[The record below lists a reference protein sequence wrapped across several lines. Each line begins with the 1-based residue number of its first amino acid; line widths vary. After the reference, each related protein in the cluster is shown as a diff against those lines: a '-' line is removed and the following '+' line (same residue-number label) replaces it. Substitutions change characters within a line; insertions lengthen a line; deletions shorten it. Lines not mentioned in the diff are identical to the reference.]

1 MYDQTSHPIPYASK
15 PIDSSFIR
23 DAFVLDGH
31 SFPNDP
37 KLNLKVTANRYRWG
51 TRTDRPGGVTLLFF
65 HAIGCHKEQWEPV
78 IHRLCR
84 QSHSLQCETQIR
96 EIWTFDRENH
106 GEAAILNREA
116 LERWPA
122 CLTINEWALTVTDM
136 IKSKLRGHRMVAV
149 GHSAGAGVA
158 MLTMKYAYDARIKF
172 LGTVII
178 EPTIFTRQIFR
189 DTYEERIAGIKMS
202 QKVTLRRKDNW
213 AGREDALNYMKQ
225 RAPWSTWD
233 ESVLKLYVEHGLH
246 ATGPDGAVTLKCS
259 KEKESAIYADIDG
272 LQESAEIF
280 EDLCRKVPIH
290 VVWGG
295 KHDFTSLCVFGTS
308 SFRVD

>member
-1 MYDQTSHPIPYASK
+1 
-15 PIDSSFIR
+15 
-23 DAFVLDGH
+23 
-31 SFPNDP
+31 
-37 KLNLKVTANRYRWG
+37 
-51 TRTDRPGGVTLLFF
+51 
-65 HAIGCHKEQWEPV
+65 
-78 IHRLCR
+78 
-84 QSHSLQCETQIR
+84 
-96 EIWTFDRENH
+96 
-106 GEAAILNREA
+106 
-116 LERWPA
+116 
-122 CLTINEWALTVTDM
+122 M

-295 KHDFTSLCVFGTS
+295 KHDFTSFSPQLKADLLNPDSGRIAATVTVVPGGGHMVPLQQPTRVADALCQILDTLPS
-308 SFRVD
+308 KILAKL